1 MSALTDFLHR
11 LLRDAVRISWTLFR
25 IMVPVIVAVKVL
37 EELGAV
43 VLLSRLLEPVMAWV
57 GLPGG
62 MGLVWATAMATNLYG
77 GIVVFAALADTT
89 PLSVAQVTVLTG
101 MMLIA
106 HSLPVELRVAQQAG
120 ARLRAMLLLRV
131 GGALLFGMVMNLLYT
146 RGGWLQ
152 APAVLLWRPEPAA
165 AGWAA
170 WALGELQGLA
180 LIFVVVVG
188 LLLTLRVLERIGV
201 IRLVNRLLRPLLRLL
216 GIGEQAMTLTLVGM
230 TLGISYGGG
239 LLIAESRAG
248 HVSRFDVLY
257 AMSLLGLCHSLIE
270 DTLLMLLLGGHLSG
284 ILWARLAFALVAVFL
299 LVRLVGR
306 LPLGFVDRHLVR
318 NPAAGRPLAA
328 KEGR

>member
-1 MSALTDFLHR
+1 MSVLTDFLHR

-77 GIVVFAALADTT
+77 GIVVFAALADAA

-131 GGALLFGMVMNLLYT
+131 GGALLFGAIMNLVYT

-152 APAVLLWRPEPAA
+152 APAVLLWRPEPPEP
-165 AGWAA
+165 GWMA

-180 LIFVVVVG
+180 VIFAVVVA
-188 LLLTLRVLERIGV
+188 LLLALRVLERVGFIA
-201 IRLVNRLLRPLLRLL
+201 LVNRLLRPLLRLL
-216 GIGEQAMTLTLVGM
+216 GIGEQAMPLTLVGM

-248 HVSRFDVLY
+248 HVGRLDVLY

-270 DTLLMLLLGGHLSG
+270 DTLLMALLGGHLSG
-284 ILWARLAFALVAVFL
+284 ILWARLAFALAVVFL

-306 LPLGFVDRHLVR
+306 LPRSIVDRHLVR
-318 NPAAGRPLAA
+318 GPVPARPLAA
-328 KEGR
+328 EEGG